1 MSKTVPARSAIA
13 LTVLLGFL
21 AVGPGPAAIECA
33 HAEPPPMPRAPDGY
47 RTRQI
52 EGWTILVNS
61 QFLRDQPDLANR
73 TLTLLGFQ
81 LYQITRVIPSD
92 ALQKLRTVRIWVE
105 ENEPHHPCM
114 AYHPDP
120 GWLTQHGMTPKKAR
134 CVEIANA
141 RHFLDW
147 TLQQPWMVLH
157 ELAHAYHHQFLED
170 GFQNAEV
177 KTAFD
182 RAVEA
187 GRYNKVLRYGGQE
200 EKAYAL
206 NNPQE
211 YFAEATE
218 AYFGTNDFFPFIRI
232 ELRRHDPGA
241 YAALESAWGIRPSA
255 RNRAAVRKA
264 SQRRP
269 GSPRREP

>member
-1 MSKTVPARSAIA
+1 MPERTRPGLRIA
-13 LTVLLGFL
+13 LTLMMGSL
-21 AVGPGPAAIECA
+21 AVGIRPNAIETA
-33 HAEPPPMPRAPDGY
+33 AAEPPPMPRAPDGY

-52 EGWTILVNS
+52 QGWNIIVNS
-61 QFLRDQPDLANR
+61 KFLRDEPDLANR

-81 LYQITRVIPSD
+81 LFQITRVIPPA
-92 ALQKLRTVRIWVE
+92 ALEKLRTVRIWVE

-120 GWLTQHGMTPKKAR
+120 GWLTDHGMTPKKAR

-141 RHFLDW
+141 RNFLSW

-157 ELAHAYHHQFLED
+157 ELAHAYHHQYLDD

-177 KTAFD
+177 KAAYD
-182 RAVEA
+182 RAVGA
-187 GRYNKVLRYGGQE
+187 GSYERVLRYGGQE

-232 ELRRHDPGA
+232 ELRRHDPKA
-241 YAALESAWGIRPSA
+241 YAVLESAWGIGPGA
-255 RNRAAVRKA
+255 RNRATVRKT
-264 SQRRP
+264 SRR
-269 GSPRREP
+269 R

>member
-1 MSKTVPARSAIA
+1 MSKTVHARSALV
-13 LTVLLGFL
+13 LTALLGFL
-21 AVGPGPAAIECA
+21 AVGPGPVAPPTAD
-33 HAEPPPMPRAPDGY
+33 AEPPTMPRAPDGY

-52 EGWTILVNS
+52 EGWTILVSS
-61 QFLRDQPDLANR
+61 QLLRDQPDLADR

-81 LYQITRVIPSD
+81 LYQITRVIPPD
-92 ALQKLRTVRIWVE
+92 ALQKLRTVKIWVE
-105 ENEPHHPCM
+105 EKEPHHPCM

-120 GWLTQHGMTPKKAR
+120 GWLKEHGMTPRKAR

-141 RHFLDW
+141 RNFLSW

-177 KTAFD
+177 KAAFD
-182 RAVEA
+182 RAVGA
-187 GRYNKVLRYGGQE
+187 GRYNKVLRYGGEE

-232 ELRRHDPGA
+232 ELRRHDPAA
-241 YAALESAWGIRPSA
+241 YAALESAWGIRPA
-255 RNRAAVRKA
+255 PKHRGTTRKA
-264 SQRRP
+264 SHRR
-269 GSPRREP
+269 S